1 LSKLNDRHLAGLYI
15 HIPFC
20 KQKCN
25 YCDFHFSVSLKNKA
39 ELIEALKKELILRKD
54 EVQESVETIYFGGGT
69 PSIFMYD
76 ELAGI
81 FEVIQANYSI
91 NPKAEITLEA
101 NPDDLSLKY
110 LKEIKNLNFNRL
122 SIGVQSFFD
131 ADLQFMNR
139 AHTAKEAVF
148 AIENAKELGFQNLT
162 IDLIYGVPNM
172 SLDRWKQNLELFSS
186 LDIPHLSSYALTV
199 EAKTVLAYA
208 IKKKKIKPL
217 DDELAKIHFEFLVD
231 FMKEHSYIQY
241 ELSNFAKKGS
251 ESKHNTSYWQGKKY
265 LGFGPSAH
273 SFNTTSRSWNVANN
287 SKYIKSLRAGELP
300 SEIEELSK
308 SMQYNEYIMTGLRTI
323 WGVDTNKIKIDFGD
337 QYLSYFNSRNKKYL
351 EKQILYLI
359 DENRVGVHPKKF
371 FLVDGII
378 ADLFCVD

>member
-1 LSKLNDRHLAGLYI
+1 
-15 HIPFC
+15 
-20 KQKCN
+20 
-25 YCDFHFSVSLKNKA
+25 LKNKA